1 MGRGLN
7 FMENLLRKS
16 ALYGFFIGLGLAIFL
31 VNYKEVTNLGDGV
44 TETSYRPVV
53 EYIVNVLRFGVISSL
68 LGLLTGLF
76 IYKYKRNGL
85 S

>member
-1 MGRGLN
+1 MDFYWIRV
-7 FMENLLRKS
+7 S
-16 ALYGFFIGLGLAIFL
+16 DFL
-31 VNYKEVTNLGDGV
+31 VHYKEVTNLGDGV

-68 LGLLTGLF
+68 LGLLTGWF
-76 IYKYKRNGL
+76 IYKNKRNGL